1 MTFDLSTV
9 VDLKSVSFNERRL
22 LSYYSHCLL
31 HLIDLSTSQMSVC
44 CEVSGATMAAPVS
57 QDNKDSDYL
66 EKLIKFFALKS
77 AQIIVQARLGGK
89 VHTAC
94 NPASTQTDWVSS
106 LNILLTLTVYTVS
119 YRLYYLL
126 CVEKF

>member
-1 MTFDLSTV
+1 MLPFDLSGRSY
-9 VDLKSVSFNERRL
+9 LKSVSVNERRL
-22 LSYYSHCLL
+22 LSYNSHCLL
-31 HLIDLSTSQMSVC
+31 LRLIDLLTSQMSVC

-106 LNILLTLTVYTVS
+106 QTSYILLLCLGLLS
-119 YRLYYLL
+119 HIGPLYN
-126 CVEKF
+126 V

>member
-1 MTFDLSTV
+1 
-9 VDLKSVSFNERRL
+9 
-22 LSYYSHCLL
+22 
-31 HLIDLSTSQMSVC
+31 MSVC

-106 LNILLTLTVYTVS
+106 LRKS
-119 YRLYYLL
+119 YLL
-126 CVEKF
+126 LLYLLSHLDSIYYV